1 MATVRKIVFRNDE
14 IYHIFNRGVERRPIF
29 TSRREYARAQKLLK
43 FYRHKEIPIR
53 FSQVQLQP
61 EEIKIKMLESLFKS
75 EKLVLILAYC
85 LMPNHFHF
93 LVKQISDNGITKFV
107 ANFTNAYTKFFNTK
121 HQRVGPLLQGVFK
134 AEHVET
140 DEQLV
145 HLSRYIHLNPVASG
159 VITEGMLDSYEWSS
173 YPEYISLSSNE
184 ITEKDIVLSMFKS
197 VEEYIKFVRD
207 QIGYAKELE
216 KIKHL
221 LVEE

>member
-1 MATVRKIVFRNDE
+1 MATVRKIVFRNNE
-14 IYHIFNRGVERRPIF
+14 IYHVFNRGVERRPIF
-29 TSRREYARAQKLLK
+29 MSRREYTRAQELLK

-61 EEIKIKMLESLFKS
+61 EEIKTKMLESLFKS

-85 LMPNHFHF
+85 LIPNHFHF
-93 LVKQISDNGITKFV
+93 LVKQILDNGITKFV

-121 HQRVGPLLQGVFK
+121 HQRVGPLVQGVFK

-140 DEQLV
+140 DEQLI

-159 VITEGMLDSYEWSS
+159 VIAEEMLDNYEWSS
-173 YPEYISLSSNE
+173 YPEYISLSRNG
-184 ITEKDIVLSMFKS
+184 ITEKEIVLNMFKT

-207 QIGYAKELE
+207 QISYTKELE

-221 LVEE
+221 LLEE